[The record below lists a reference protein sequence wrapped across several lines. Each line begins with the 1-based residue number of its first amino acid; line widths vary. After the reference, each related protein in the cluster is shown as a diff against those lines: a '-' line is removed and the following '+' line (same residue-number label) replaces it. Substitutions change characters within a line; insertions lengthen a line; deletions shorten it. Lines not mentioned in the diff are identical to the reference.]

1 MSTRRLDS
9 FQRFMAFVSPTH
21 SRKCILPRI
30 VYWTQRNCLFAFGH
44 LTLPIK
50 DLDRY
55 GCLTIEL
62 DVTSVHLGCVVQKGE
77 ITWFQ
82 DNCPSVLFNKISLF
96 TSYDIY
102 YVRQQ
107 YIKSIARYQHRHS
120 DWHWHYTWF
129 DIDINI
135 SFRWEYVC
143 NNHLDTF
150 TPVTRYKVM
159 PRYELWHQRTVLP
172 NLALSLAEVIF
183 VNADAADSSVK
194 FLPAV

>member
-1 MSTRRLDS
+1 MRWRNLHESISKPTKIIVWKITSTGC
-9 FQRFMAFVSPTH
+9 QQEGWIAFMAFVSPTH
-21 SRKCILPRI
+21 SRKCILPSI
-30 VYWTQRNCLFAFGH
+30 VYWTHRNCLLAFGH

-62 DVTSVHLGCVVQKGE
+62 DVTSVHLGCVVHKGE

-82 DNCPSVLFNKISLF
+82 DNCPAVLFNKISLF
-96 TSYDIY
+96 TSSDTY

-135 SFRWEYVC
+135 SFHWEY
-143 NNHLDTF
+143 
-150 TPVTRYKVM
+150 M
-159 PRYELWHQRTVLP
+159 
-172 NLALSLAEVIF
+172 
-183 VNADAADSSVK
+183 
-194 FLPAV
+194 

>member
-1 MSTRRLDS
+1 MRWRNLRESISKPTKIIFYKNNIDRMSTRRLDS

-30 VYWTQRNCLFAFGH
+30 LYWTLRNCLLAFGH

-62 DVTSVHLGCVVQKGE
+62 DVTSVHLGCVVHKGE

-82 DNCPSVLFNKISLF
+82 DNCPAVLFNKISLF

-107 YIKSIARYQHRHS
+107 YIKSIATYQHRHS
-120 DWHWHYTWF
+120 DWHWH
-129 DIDINI
+129 
-135 SFRWEYVC
+135 
-143 NNHLDTF
+143 
-150 TPVTRYKVM
+150 K
-159 PRYELWHQRTVLP
+159 HQ
-172 NLALSLAEVIF
+172 LALRIYVRGCTYIT
-183 VNADAADSSVK
+183 
-194 FLPAV
+194 